1 MNGRKKHSYLVRYL
15 KYSRHYQNF
24 KDRYSDAVSDSNR
37 YEEFLH
43 RKKSKDKV
51 QKHLYDE
58 TAALL
63 EAIKNPKSRL
73 IAELTFL
80 DGLKIEE
87 IATLF
92 GLSVQHCGLILGEGY
107 KDIHISELEVTKNDP
122 R

>member
-43 RKKSKDKV
+43 RKKLKDKV
-51 QKHLYDE
+51 QKRLYDE

-63 EAIKNPKSRL
+63 EAIKNPRSRL
-73 IAELTFL
+73 MAELTFL
-80 DGLKIEE
+80 DGFKIDE
-87 IATLF
+87 IASLF
-92 GLSVQHCGLILGEGY
+92 ALSEKRCIAILDEAY
-107 KDIHISELEVTKNDP
+107 QDIYINELEVSKK
-122 R
+122 